1 MSLTR
6 MTVPIRRSLEVRLE
20 DLDRRIATLDAQRE
34 DENSLENTALM
45 EQLTRERDDIAETLR
60 DAKLI
65 DDEPFDAEA
74 IEVGDTVTIRDS
86 DGETERYVLVDGN
99 FRSRARSDWVSVS
112 SPLGAAIIG
121 RSKGESVRV
130 ESPSGPMIF
139 VIVDFE
145 RASEGVLQHAAARAQ
160 TRSRT
165 LKLLPSE
172 AFLG

>member
-1 MSLTR
+1 
-6 MTVPIRRSLEVRLE
+6 MTAPIRKSLEVRLK

-34 DENSLENTALM
+34 DDNSLENTALM
-45 EQLTRERDDIAETLR
+45 EQLTRERDDIAEALR

-86 DGETERYVLVDGN
+86 DGETERYVLVDGK

-121 RSKGESVRV
+121 RSKGQSVRV
-130 ESPSGPMIF
+130 ESPSGPMNF

-145 RASEGVLQHAAARAQ
+145 RASEGVLQQAAARAQ
-160 TRSRT
+160 PRSRT